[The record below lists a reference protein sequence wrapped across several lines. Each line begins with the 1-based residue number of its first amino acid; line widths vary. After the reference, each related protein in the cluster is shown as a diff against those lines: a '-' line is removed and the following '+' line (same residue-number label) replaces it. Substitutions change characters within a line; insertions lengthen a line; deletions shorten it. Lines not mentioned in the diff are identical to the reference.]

1 MNSEMKTLAQLADRF
16 REPRQDR
23 RQMIG
28 VYRRHAVR
36 AVAEERWAAAGI
48 FLDRI
53 LEVDPRHTEAWLMK
67 GHLYRHC
74 LGNTEAA
81 LSCYRKVIVL
91 GAYDTTHPHVRR
103 AQQSLEQLLKRL
115 A

>member
-36 AVAEERWAAAGI
+36 AVAEERGAAAGI